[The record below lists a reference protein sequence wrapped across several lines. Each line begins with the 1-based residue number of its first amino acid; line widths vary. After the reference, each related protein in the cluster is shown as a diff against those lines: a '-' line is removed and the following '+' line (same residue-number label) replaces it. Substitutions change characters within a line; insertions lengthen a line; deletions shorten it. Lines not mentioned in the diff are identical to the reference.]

1 MSEIVSKDIVVPAVN
16 DLRQQRK
23 KYCLNYIDRI
33 KAAQKND
40 RDRNKERVNIGK
52 HKYYVEN
59 KDAIN
64 ERQATKYECACGGK
78 YTRSNKSKHE
88 KSNLHIRSLE
98 PEILELE

>member
-1 MSEIVSKDIVVPAVN
+1 MTEIVSKDIVVPAVN
-16 DLRQQRK
+16 DLQQQRK
-23 KYCLNYIDRI
+23 KYIDDYYDRI
-33 KAAQKND
+33 RAAQKTY

-64 ERQATKYECACGGK
+64 ERQATKYECACGGR

-88 KSNLHIRSLE
+88 KSNIHIRSLE
-98 PEILELE
+98 HETLELE

>member
-1 MSEIVSKDIVVPAVN
+1 MTEIVSKDIVVPAVN
-16 DLRQQRK
+16 DLQQQRK
-23 KYCLNYIDRI
+23 KYGLNYIDRI
-33 KAAQKND
+33 RAAQKTY
-40 RDRNKERVNIGK
+40 RDRHKERVNIGK

-64 ERQATKYECACGGK
+64 ERQATKYECACGGR
-78 YTRSNKSKHE
+78 YTRSNKSQHE